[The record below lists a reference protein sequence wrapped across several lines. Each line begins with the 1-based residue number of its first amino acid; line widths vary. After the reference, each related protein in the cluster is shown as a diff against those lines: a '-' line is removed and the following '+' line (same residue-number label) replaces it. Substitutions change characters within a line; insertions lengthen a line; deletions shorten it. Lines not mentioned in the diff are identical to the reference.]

1 MASFLVTKLN
11 VKVLPFVVMYLKGQE
26 VDRLVG
32 FSKLG
37 NQPEDFNKDVL
48 ENMLYSKGMLNR
60 PLNVTFLSGRI
71 NRSRRT
77 NGASDDDEDDDLD
90 I

>member
-37 NQPEDFNKDVL
+37 NQAEDFDKDIL

-77 NGASDDDEDDDLD
+77 NGASDDEDDDLD